1 MKIYKGFLIIFI
13 FFILVGCQNKNKLVE
28 QPINEN
34 NSIDKTEEISIEQ
47 TAQNIKTKTQVE
59 S

>member
-34 NSIDKTEEISIEQ
+34 NSIDK
-47 TAQNIKTKTQVE
+47 K
-59 S
+59 